1 MSLFHP
7 WALAAV
13 AACSVALVA
22 GPVSAWTRRY
32 VRQPLRDYNDDSVDS
47 DTSDD
52 AGREDDQAHAG
63 DDIISASYTSEA
75 EADDVTAGTASIIDA
90 GTSRAIAV
98 GTRTRQTRRGQDQR
112 PSPATQSTYPT
123 YPTLRRPALLAVIPQ
138 SLLALALCGFCVWW
152 GMTVDA
158 LGATLV
164 AVPVYAMLGSAA
176 SVDAVSHLLP
186 NRLLGTT
193 AIWLVAC
200 GAVSILVDPGS
211 IRDALRAVLCALAV
225 GAIGLLLAF
234 IGSGLGLGDVKLG
247 ALIGLWLGW
256 HGASILVASLCTG
269 IILGG
274 LAAILLLLTR
284 RAGRKSSIA
293 YGPYLIAGA
302 LMGWPLAVVS

>member
-13 AACSVALVA
+13 AACSVAIAA

-32 VRQPLRDYNDDSVDS
+32 VRRPLRDYNDDSA
-47 DTSDD
+47 TSDD
-52 AGREDDQAHAG
+52 DGREDGNEDTG
-63 DDIISASYTSEA
+63 DDIISASNASEA
-75 EADDVTAGTASIIDA
+75 EDYNFTDGAADTIGA
-90 GTSRAIAV
+90 GTSRATAV
-98 GTRTRQTRRGQDQR
+98 GTRTRQTRLSQDQR
-112 PSPATQSTYPT
+112 PSPAAQSTSPT
-123 YPTLRRPALLAVIPQ
+123 YPTLRHPVLLAVVPQ
-138 SLLALALCGFCVWW
+138 SLLALVLCGFCVWW
-152 GMTVDA
+152 GMTADA
-158 LGATLV
+158 LGAALV
-164 AVPVYAMLGSAA
+164 AVPVYALLGSAA

-193 AIWLVAC
+193 AIWLAAC
-200 GAVSILVDPGS
+200 GAVAVLVNPGS
-211 IRDALRAVLCALAV
+211 IRDAFRAVLCALAV

-256 HGASILVASLCTG
+256 HGAPILVASLCTG

-274 LAAILLLLTR
+274 LAAILMLLTR

>member
-47 DTSDD
+47 ATSDD
-52 AGREDDQAHAG
+52 DGRAHAG
-63 DDIISASYTSEA
+63 DDIIIASGSSEA
-75 EADDVTAGTASIIDA
+75 EADDVAAGIIDA
-90 GTSRAIAV
+90 GTSRTAAVV
-98 GTRTRQTRRGQDQR
+98 GTRPRQTRRGQDQR
-112 PSPATQSTYPT
+112 PSPSAQST

-138 SLLALALCGFCVWW
+138 SLLALALCGFCAWW
-152 GMTVDA
+152 GTTADA

>member
-13 AACSVALVA
+13 AACSVAIAA

-32 VRQPLRDYNDDSVDS
+32 VRRPLRDYNDDSA
-47 DTSDD
+47 TSDD
-52 AGREDDQAHAG
+52 DGREDGNEDTG
-63 DDIISASYTSEA
+63 DDIISASNASEA
-75 EADDVTAGTASIIDA
+75 EDYNFTDGAADTIGA
-90 GTSRAIAV
+90 GTSRATAV
-98 GTRTRQTRRGQDQR
+98 GTRTRQTRLSQDQR
-112 PSPATQSTYPT
+112 PSPAAQSTSPT
-123 YPTLRRPALLAVIPQ
+123 YPTLRHPVLLAVVPQ
-138 SLLALALCGFCVWW
+138 SLLALVLCGFCVWW
-152 GMTVDA
+152 GMTADA
-158 LGATLV
+158 LGAALV
-164 AVPVYAMLGSAA
+164 AVPVYALLGSAA

-193 AIWLVAC
+193 AIWLAAC
-200 GAVSILVDPGS
+200 GAVAVLVNPGS
-211 IRDALRAVLCALAV
+211 IRDAFRAVLCALAV

-274 LAAILLLLTR
+274 LAAFLLLLTR

-302 LMGWPLAVVS
+302 LMGWPLAAVS

>member
-47 DTSDD
+47 ATSDD
-52 AGREDDQAHAG
+52 DGRAHAG
-63 DDIISASYTSEA
+63 DDIIIASGSSEA
-75 EADDVTAGTASIIDA
+75 EADDVAAGIIDA
-90 GTSRAIAV
+90 GTSRTAAVV

-112 PSPATQSTYPT
+112 PSPSAQST

-138 SLLALALCGFCVWW
+138 SLLALALCGFCAWW
-152 GMTVDA
+152 GTTADA

-186 NRLLGTT
+186 NRPLGTT

>member
-22 GPVSAWTRRY
+22 GPISAWTRRY

-47 DTSDD
+47 ATSDD
-52 AGREDDQAHAG
+52 DGRAHAG
-63 DDIISASYTSEA
+63 DDIIIASGSSEA
-75 EADDVTAGTASIIDA
+75 EADDVAAGIIDA
-90 GTSRAIAV
+90 GTSRTAAVV

-138 SLLALALCGFCVWW
+138 SLLALALCGFCAWW
-152 GMTVDA
+152 GTTADA

-274 LAAILLLLTR
+274 LAAILMLLTR

>member
-1 MSLFHP
+1 MPLFHP

-13 AACSVALVA
+13 AACSVAFVA
-22 GPVSAWTRRY
+22 GPISAWTRRY

-52 AGREDDQAHAG
+52 NGREDGQAHAG

-75 EADDVTAGTASIIDA
+75 EADDVTAGIIGA
-90 GTSRAIAV
+90 GPSRAIAV

-112 PSPATQSTYPT
+112 PSPAVQSTYPT

-158 LGATLV
+158 LSATLV

-193 AIWLVAC
+193 AIWLAAC
-200 GAVSILVDPGS
+200 GAVAVLVNPGS
-211 IRDALRAVLCALAV
+211 IRDAFRAVLCALAV

-256 HGASILVASLCTG
+256 HGAPILVASLCTG

-274 LAAILLLLTR
+274 LAAILMLLTR

>member
-52 AGREDDQAHAG
+52 DGREDDQAHAG

-75 EADDVTAGTASIIDA
+75 EADDVTAGIIGA
-90 GTSRAIAV
+90 GPSRAIAV

-112 PSPATQSTYPT
+112 PSPAAQSTYPT

-152 GMTVDA
+152 GMTADA
-158 LGATLV
+158 LGAALV
-164 AVPVYAMLGSAA
+164 AVPVYALLGSAA

-193 AIWLVAC
+193 AIWLAAC
-200 GAVSILVDPGS
+200 GAVAVLVNPGS
-211 IRDALRAVLCALAV
+211 IRDAFRAVLCALAV

-256 HGASILVASLCTG
+256 HGAPILVASLCTG

-274 LAAILLLLTR
+274 LAAILMLLTR